1 MGTRMPRLE
10 RVGLFCCTAMD
21 LTPNYGLSP
30 IQRGAPITY
39 ALSWQY
45 GKWVWLL
52 RFFRQFTKD
61 HVASDTSQ
69 CSESCTG
76 TTGKARIFHLQ
87 PLQADRFHRIR

>member
-1 MGTRMPRLE
+1 MGTTHARLE

-21 LTPNYGLSP
+21 LTPQLGLSP

-39 ALSWQY
+39 ALSWLIR
-45 GKWVWLL
+45 KWVWLL

-61 HVASDTSQ
+61 HVRFDTSQ

-76 TTGKARIFHLQ
+76 TTGKARMISLQ